1 MAKNKMQCYYEV
13 LDVERDADDDTL
25 KKSYRK
31 LALKWHPGKS
41 KFFFRAFKNHF

>member
-1 MAKNKMQCYYEV
+1 MTDYYSLLEITR
-13 LDVERDADDDTL
+13 EASTADI

-41 KFFFRAFKNHF
+41 DVYWQ